1 MPPSALSLNHSIIP
15 DQYERRQDTPD
26 PIHTPEISLSD
37 YLYDQTLSPQGF
49 DNSREN
55 FNIHKTIASLFEDNS
70 SVVSQES
77 TDDTKTTLSLETC
90 DSFSLNNASYLTNIN
105 FVQNH
110 LQYLSQNVLGN
121 RTSNSLPPS
130 SSSQIDFDA
139 SNLTPDSIPGYILN
153 KKLGS
158 VHQLTDLVY
167 NAIKISQNEE
177 YNCYTKASASQNP
190 TNLNSKV
197 IVRLSPNIF
206 QNLSLSRFLNEW
218 YILSGKHSS
227 KEHQIWSNESLT
239 NEYVQDKTIPTFD
252 KESARFR
259 PTLPINI
266 PGILY
271 PQEIINFCVN
281 SHDYPLEHPS
291 QSTDQKRFAMVYQ
304 DNDYKTFKELSMF
317 TLHELQTRQ
326 GSYSSNESRRKS
338 SSGFNIGVNATTTEA
353 GSLESFI

>member
-1 MPPSALSLNHSIIP
+1 MNFFNSSEPARDHKPDQEKETVMTTEHYEFERPDVKAIRNFKFFRLDETETKKGPNLHISDLSPLESQSVPPSALSLNHSIIP

-158 VHQLTDLVY
+158 VH
-167 NAIKISQNEE
+167 N
-177 YNCYTKASASQNP
+177 
-190 TNLNSKV
+190 
-197 IVRLSPNIF
+197 
-206 QNLSLSRFLNEW
+206 
-218 YILSGKHSS
+218 
-227 KEHQIWSNESLT
+227 
-239 NEYVQDKTIPTFD
+239 
-252 KESARFR
+252 
-259 PTLPINI
+259 
-266 PGILY
+266 
-271 PQEIINFCVN
+271 
-281 SHDYPLEHPS
+281 
-291 QSTDQKRFAMVYQ
+291 
-304 DNDYKTFKELSMF
+304 
-317 TLHELQTRQ
+317 
-326 GSYSSNESRRKS
+326 
-338 SSGFNIGVNATTTEA
+338 
-353 GSLESFI
+353 